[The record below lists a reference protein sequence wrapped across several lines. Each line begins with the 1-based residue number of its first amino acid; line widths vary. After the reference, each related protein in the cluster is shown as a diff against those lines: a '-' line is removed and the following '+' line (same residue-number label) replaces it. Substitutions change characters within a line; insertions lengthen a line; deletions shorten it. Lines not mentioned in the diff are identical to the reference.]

1 MTIESE
7 PVLSR
12 SRVNLALA
20 TLFLATFVLGTAELG
35 PVGMLNLIA
44 ADLGVSISATGRLV
58 TAYALGLAIGGP
70 ILAALTHPAR
80 PASAAVRRRWPPTSP
95 ARCSP
100 RWRPISRS
108 SPSRAP

>member
-44 ADLGVSISATGRLV
+44 ADLDESQVRATVQDLTGR
-58 TAYALGLAIGGP
+58 
-70 ILAALTHPAR
+70 AARTFEQW
-80 PASAAVRRRWPPTSP
+80 ASAHADAFR
-95 ARCSP
+95 
-100 RWRPISRS
+100 
-108 SPSRAP
+108 